1 MTDFSQIE
9 ARIAAAKNMPG
20 VSADCMQEKPNGQL
34 PARYRGV
41 LLTDSGEIVWVSA
54 NTHLRPADALADARR
69 ARRLKDA
76 ERERNRVDA
85 EFHKTQFRG

>member
-9 ARIAAAKNMPG
+9 SRIAAARNMPG

-41 LLTDSGEIVWVSA
+41 LLTDSGEIVWISA
-54 NTHLRPADALADARR
+54 NTHLRPMDAVSEARA
-69 ARRLKDA
+69 ARKI
-76 ERERNRVDA
+76 
-85 EFHKTQFRG
+85 